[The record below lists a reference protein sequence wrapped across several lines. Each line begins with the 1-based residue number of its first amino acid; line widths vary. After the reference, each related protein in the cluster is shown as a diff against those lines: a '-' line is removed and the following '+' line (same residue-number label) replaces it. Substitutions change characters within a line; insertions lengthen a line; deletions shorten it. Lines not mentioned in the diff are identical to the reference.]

1 MVLFLCHFVCML
13 CFSCTL
19 MSGAYRCLVLGAIYR
34 ARYSSTRCFASNLKQ
49 RPQTYF
55 PPQNPLLVLGFS
67 LQRLTYYIFSPLFSL
82 NSFTVF
88 VLLAVWASP
97 LSVVFSEERLNSR
110 TLKREI
116 LDVSVDS
123 TTCSKHTPG
132 PEACLIKYLY
142 WASRCNINITL
153 MWSPECR
160 LFTELYKIVCVFA
173 RLVASSIATF
183 FFFQNININL

>member
-1 MVLFLCHFVCML
+1 MFGVGGNLL
-13 CFSCTL
+13 CTL
-19 MSGAYRCLVLGAIYR
+19 LQHTLLR
-34 ARYSSTRCFASNLKQ
+34 SNLKQ
-49 RPQTYF
+49 QPQTYF

-67 LQRLTYYIFSPLFSL
+67 LQRLTYYIFSPFFSL

-88 VLLAVWASP
+88 VLLAVWVSP
-97 LSVVFSEERLNSR
+97 LSVVFSEERLNSK

-160 LFTELYKIVCVFA
+160 LFTELYKIVCFCTPCCQQY
-173 RLVASSIATF
+173 RHLF
-183 FFFQNININL
+183 FFSEH